1 MRALRIIAFAV
12 LVGSALAFATV
23 VYVNDQWNWEP
34 VQVPIPGPGL
44 AVADPFEITTGG
56 RFAIDATVPVADK
69 PGFGLPESPPVACQ
83 LDVQIDG
90 PNALRA
96 TIPIV
101 QFRSSG
107 GYPAGKTESFSSG
120 KYFELSRGRYDF
132 RLTNRG
138 TTTPFGDR
146 GATVSLT
153 RFERPTEFYLQGVLL
168 RGFGW
173 FGLIAGIIAGCASEI
188 LAKRHRR
195 EGPPT

>member
-1 MRALRIIAFAV
+1 MRALRIIAFA
-12 LVGSALAFATV
+12 LLAGSGVAFATV
-23 VYVNDQWNWEP
+23 VYVNNQWNWEP
-34 VQVPIPGPGL
+34 AQVPLPGPGL

-56 RFAIDATVPVADK
+56 KFTIDVTAPVADK
-69 PGFGLPESPPVACQ
+69 PGFGLPESPPAACQ

-90 PNALRA
+90 PNAFHA

-107 GYPAGKTESFSSG
+107 GYPAGKTESFSSD
-120 KYFELSRGRYDF
+120 KYFELSRGSYDF

-153 RFERPTEFYLQGVLL
+153 RFEQPTEFYLQGVLL

-173 FGLIAGIIAGCASEI
+173 FGLIAGIIAGGASEI
-188 LAKRHRR
+188 FAKGYRR
-195 EGPPT
+195 